1 MTKEKLKKILIV
13 IFTCFVA
20 FTAIFY
26 FLVGNQL
33 QYETSNKGV
42 EMPAADAVSGEL
54 IDGVIYEQRF
64 INRLDEIDTIAIV
77 GHTYW
82 RENSGK
88 LTIELID
95 EDRVLV
101 HQEMNVADVPEQHR
115 IFLDIKKPILDLKD
129 QTLVIRIFTN
139 SKEGEGIALMSC
151 TNNNN
156 GDLFINGEKANGNI
170 CFATTGKDAVTFGS
184 YYWPIMSA
192 VCLAL
197 GVLLVVSYNKFTK
210 NKINYLVSL
219 ILAVDKYLFL
229 ISQLVIRDFKTK
241 YKRSIF
247 GVFWSFLNP
256 LLTMTV
262 QFLVFSTIFTTDT
275 KNYPV
280 YLLCGVVCF
289 SFFSECTSMCLSSI
303 SGNSRLLTKV
313 YIPKY
318 IFPLARTISSLVNL
332 LISLV
337 PLFLVCLIM
346 QINLQPQ
353 ALLIFF
359 FLGCLIL
366 FSLGVGMFL
375 SALMVFFRDIQF
387 LWTVIIQIWMYAT
400 PIFYPAEIIPDKYKF
415 IVQFNPLYHF
425 VGNARKCILEGI
437 SPEPRAYL
445 YCLIFALC
453 SLLIGSFVFK
463 KTQDKFA
470 LYL

>member
-1 MTKEKLKKILIV
+1 MTKEKIKKIFII
-13 IFTCFVA
+13 IFACFVA
-20 FTAIFY
+20 FTTIFY
-26 FLVGNQL
+26 FLVGEQL
-33 QYETSNKGV
+33 QYKTSDKGV
-42 EMPAADAVSGEL
+42 KMQVADAVSNEL
-54 IDGVIYEQRF
+54 TEGIVYEQRF
-64 INRLDEIDTIAIV
+64 INRLDEIDTLAIV
-77 GHTYW
+77 GNVYQK
-82 RENSGK
+82 ESAGI
-88 LTIELID
+88 LTIELFD
-95 EDRVLV
+95 EDRALV
-101 HQEMNVADVPEQHR
+101 HQEINIADVRDQHR
-115 IFLDIKKPILDLKD
+115 IFLNINEPIYGLKD
-129 QTLVIRIFTN
+129 QTLKIRIYSD
-139 SKEGEGIALMSC
+139 SKQGEGIALMSV
-151 TNNNN
+151 TNTEN
-156 GDLFINGEKANGNI
+156 GILTINGETVNGNI
-170 CFATTGKDAVTFGS
+170 CFESTGKSAITFGS
-184 YYWPIMSA
+184 YYWPIMSTI
-192 VCLAL
+192 CLLL
-197 GVLLVVSYNKFTK
+197 GLILIYSYICFIKGK
-210 NKINYLVSL
+210 NNYLVVFV
-219 ILAVDKYLFL
+219 LAVDKYLFL

-262 QFLVFSTIFTTDT
+262 QFLVFSTIFTADT

-289 SFFSECTSMCLSSI
+289 SFFSECTSMCLTSI
-303 SGNSRLLTKV
+303 SGNDRLLTKV

-318 IFPLARTISSLVNL
+318 IFPLSRTISSMVNL

-346 QINLQPQ
+346 RIDLHPQ

-359 FLGCLIL
+359 FLGCLVL

-387 LWTVIIQIWMYAT
+387 LWTVLIQIWMYAT

-415 IVQFNPLYHF
+415 IVQINPLYHF

-445 YCLIFALC
+445 YCLLFAAV